1 MTAFITPQ
9 PDHQPLHIGGHQHNR
24 LSDKKPT
31 NSCSADSILKAGA
44 TLNQWEVAPSG
55 RLTGLLLRMETEQT
69 ANTNTNQS
77 LTRWIKRNPWL
88 VIW

>member
-9 PDHQPLHIGGHQHNR
+9 PDHQPLHIGAR
-24 LSDKKPT
+24 TSKILSQMKT
-31 NSCSADSILKAGA
+31 CFADSFLKAGP

-77 LTRWIKRNPWL
+77 LTR
-88 VIW
+88 